1 MTRLDTGLTFPG
13 TAEKAFEF
21 YRSVFGGDLQSLI
34 RYNDESMKDMGIPE
48 KDRNKLAYVKLPVGD
63 DILDADD
70 ALEMNG
76 PDPAPGT
83 MMSIVVRTDSR
94 EEAARIFNA
103 LGEGGTVRLPLEDQ
117 FWGACYGSLRD
128 RFGVDWAVR
137 YDYPVD
143 TRKDRIV

>member
-1 MTRLDTGLTFPG
+1 MTRLDIGLTFPG

-21 YRSVFGGDLQSLI
+21 YRSVFGGELQSLI
-34 RYNDESMKDMGIPE
+34 RYNDKSMKDMGIPE
-48 KDRNKLAYVKLPVGD
+48 KDKNKLAYVKLPVGD

-70 ALEMNG
+70 TLEMNG
-76 PDPAPGT
+76 PDPVPGT

-103 LGEGGTVRLPLEDQ
+103 LAGGGTVRLPLEDH

-137 YDYPVD
+137 YDYPAD
-143 TRKDRIV
+143 SR